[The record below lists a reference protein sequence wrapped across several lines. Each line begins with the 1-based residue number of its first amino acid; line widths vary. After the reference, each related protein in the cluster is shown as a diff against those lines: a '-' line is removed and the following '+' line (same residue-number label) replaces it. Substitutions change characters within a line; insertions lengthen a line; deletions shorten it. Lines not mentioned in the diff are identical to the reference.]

1 MGSPVSAVIANLYME
16 SLEEQAITTS
26 SYKPTIWKRYVKDT
40 FTSLDRENVDNF
52 LQHLNNQ
59 QPFIR
64 FTMETENNNKL
75 AFLDTAVSIE
85 PEGRLTTS
93 VYRKPTHTD
102 QYLTHDSHHP
112 QSVKHG
118 IVKCLYDRAKRLVTK
133 PPVISEEKKHLSSVL
148 VSNGYPFSFLQKL
161 TKTGRP
167 NNSAEP
173 AIEFKATAV
182 LPYVKGLSEQ
192 LRRSLQQQGVRAVF
206 KSDTTPRSYLVRPKE
221 AVDPAKQDGVVYK
234 IPCDCDKV
242 YIGETG
248 RPMQDRIKERD
259 RDIRFARTETSA
271 ISVHAHNTGHKPLW
285 NEVKFIDRD
294 PHYYT
299 CRVKDRTD
307 GITTLQWW
315 YGLCVLVTPRA
326 MSAGVLRLLAGT
338 PMPNRSKGRDQT
350 KSDLLVLQFGGWAE
364 G

>member
-1 MGSPVSAVIANLYME
+1 M
-16 SLEEQAITTS
+16 
-26 SYKPTIWKRYVKDT
+26 D
-40 FTSLDRENVDNF
+40 DF

-59 QPFIR
+59 QPSIR

-75 AFLDTAVSIE
+75 AFLDTAVSRE
-85 PEGRLTTS
+85 PDGRLTTS

-102 QYLTHDSHHP
+102 QYLAYDSHHP
-112 QSVKHG
+112 QSVKRG
-118 IVKCLYDRAKRLVTK
+118 IVKCLYERAKRLVTK
-133 PPVISEEKKHLSSVL
+133 PSVISEEKKHLSSVL

-167 NNSAEP
+167 NDSTKP

-182 LPYVKGLSEQ
+182 LPYVKGVSEQ

-206 KSDTTPRSYLVRPKE
+206 KSETTLRSHLVRPKD
-221 AVDPAKQDGVVYK
+221 AVNPAKQDGVVYR
-234 IPCDCDKV
+234 IPCECGKV

-248 RPMQDRIKERD
+248 RPMQDRIKEHD

-271 ISVHAHNTGHKPLW
+271 VSEHAHNTGHKPLW

-299 CRVKDRTD
+299 RRVKEAIHIRLHPDNINRDSGIEIPEAWMPTIKKHNNRRAVRQRT
-307 GITTLQWW
+307 
-315 YGLCVLVTPRA
+315 
-326 MSAGVLRLLAGT
+326 
-338 PMPNRSKGRDQT
+338 
-350 KSDLLVLQFGGWAE
+350 AE
-364 G
+364 GARNSEDRNAPIRAAENQPTTAEHHAL